1 VSPPPAVAAA
11 LGARLGEEG
20 VARRKSLA
28 PRRRQVLSGLADL
41 GGAMRV
47 KVISRS
53 TDDYTRER
61 SQDLQVGVPYRD
73 SDSCPC

>member
-1 VSPPPAVAAA
+1 
-11 LGARLGEEG
+11 
-20 VARRKSLA
+20 
-28 PRRRQVLSGLADL
+28 VLSGLADL

-61 SQDLQVGVPYRD
+61 SQDLQVGDPCRD
-73 SDSCPC
+73 GDSCAC